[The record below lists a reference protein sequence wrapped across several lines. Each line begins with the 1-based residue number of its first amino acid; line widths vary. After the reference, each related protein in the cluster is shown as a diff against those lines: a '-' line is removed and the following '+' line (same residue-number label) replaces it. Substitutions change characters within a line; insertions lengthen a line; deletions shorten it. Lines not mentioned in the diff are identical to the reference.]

1 MTPVDPTVPGARGV
15 GAAGAVA
22 PAGPGRGTAKAGA
35 SGFDQMLAQRLQSA
49 QATAAGPLKW
59 SAHARDRLAQR
70 GIQVTPEVASRLEDA
85 VNRAAAKGSK
95 DSLVMVDNT
104 AFVVSVKNRVVITAV
119 HREGLKDQVFTNI
132 DSAVL
137 AP

>member
-1 MTPVDPTVPGARGV
+1 MSSIDPALGRVGGVRGAERT
-15 GAAGAVA
+15 A
-22 PAGPGRGTAKAGA
+22 PATPARGTARAGA
-35 SGFDQMLAQRLQSA
+35 PGFDALLAGRLAEAPQ
-49 QATAAGPLKW
+49 AGPLRW

-85 VNRAAAKGSK
+85 VTRAGAKGSR
-95 DSLVMVDNT
+95 DSLVIVDQT

-119 HREGLKDQVFTNI
+119 DKEGLRDQVFTNI